1 VRPPA
6 LLAATGLCVVA
17 SLACAASSPSGE
29 SRHRDVRLSGGSS
42 TTVEGTS
49 LAIAFEAVRND
60 SRCPVGA
67 RCIRAGDATVALR
80 LEGGGA
86 DARTVELHTND
97 EPRQAGQG
105 SYVVILV
112 ALAPEPVLGRNVTLA
127 DYEATLRVQDAD

>member
-1 VRPPA
+1 
-6 LLAATGLCVVA
+6 LLAATGLCVLA
-17 SLACAASSPSGE
+17 SLACAAGDPAE
-29 SRHRDVRLSGGSS
+29 PTRDRDIRLSGGSS

-80 LEGGGA
+80 LEGGGS

-97 EPRQAGQG
+97 EPRQARQG
-105 SYVVILV
+105 SYVVMLV
-112 ALAPEPVLGRNVTLA
+112 ALAPQPVPGRSVTLA